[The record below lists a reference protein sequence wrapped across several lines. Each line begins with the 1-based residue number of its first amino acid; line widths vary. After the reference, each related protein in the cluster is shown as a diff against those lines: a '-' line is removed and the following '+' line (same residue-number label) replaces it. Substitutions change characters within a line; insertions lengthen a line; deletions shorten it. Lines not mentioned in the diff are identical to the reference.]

1 MKNLKSIITGEP
13 EELTEDGF
21 HMICEYAKFIVIG
34 LLAYLLVMIIFIIL
48 T

>member
-1 MKNLKSIITGEP
+1 MKSLKSIITREP

-21 HMICEYAKFIVIG
+21 RIICEYAKFIVVG
-34 LLAYLLVMIIFIIL
+34 LLVYLLGMVIFIIL